1 MKIKVMVTGKNR
13 RIAVDISKHLEAD
26 RGYRVI
32 KCDAGMDALFDT
44 VPKEMPN
51 VIIICL
57 GDETKETVKVYDV
70 LKDCVNAEWIS
81 IIVVA
86 NDDDTKVFMANTKL
100 HKMFFMPRPV
110 SLMALYSK
118 LMEIESEL
126 DKNIEKANSIIKE
139 YVNPDFEDKHRRK
152 HVLIVDDDTDQLLQ
166 IKEHLSEF
174 YEVTAVRSGK
184 AAFKYLEKHVV
195 DIMLLDYL
203 MPEMDGPTVLA
214 TLKKDE
220 NFKTLPVIFLTGMT
234 EKDAVLK
241 TILELKPQ
249 GYLIKPAKKSEIV
262 AKIIDVL
269 G

>member
-44 VPKEMPN
+44 VPKELPN

-70 LKDCVNAEWIS
+70 LKDCVNAEWVS

-86 NDDDTKVFMANTKL
+86 NDDDTRIFMANTKL
-100 HKMFFMPRPV
+100 KKMFFMPRPV

-152 HVLIVDDDTDQLLQ
+152 HVLIVDDDTEQLLQ

-184 AAFKYLEKHVV
+184 AALKYLEKHKA
-195 DIMLLDYL
+195 DIMLLDYM

-214 TLKKDE
+214 TIKKNDDLKMM
-220 NFKTLPVIFLTGMT
+220 PVIFLTGMT
-234 EKDAVLK
+234 EKEAVLK

-249 GYLIKPAKKSEIV
+249 GYLVKPTKKSEIV
-262 AKIIDVL
+262 AKIIDVF